1 MYFTREEQIA
11 PPEPIQASRNGS
23 VQKSATEEATNDLGS
38 PLISS
43 VLSGDASRNA
53 GTQILRSAVLSSR
66 LSKGVRAVALSRAQ
80 QTHGNRFT
88 QQLVSQIQLS
98 SNGNHVVQ
106 RECGCGTCAKCSA
119 PIESSTALDA
129 PPESRRFLQAKSNG
143 HSARSASNGHFIQA
157 QTNNE
162 DAAPAVDVREFIP
175 QDLGHPLDESTRTDL
190 EGRFGADFRGV
201 RVHTDDRA
209 AASAVAL
216 GANAFTTGRDIYFG
230 AGRYSPSTQE
240 GKRLLAHE
248 LTHVVQQSA
257 GQQPSRTE
265 SAGNGEIT
273 VGAADD
279 HLEQEADA
287 HAEAV
292 VHGPSAPQEQSATIT
307 TTPETSS
314 EVSSETSNTV
324 QRSEWTWGDNP
335 IVNNVVAG
343 ASAGAD
349 MVASGVKTGVNAV
362 GTGLKKGAQWAIAQ
376 IEKLAPGAIEFFRNI
391 KDYFKNAINKGLDS
405 LFGGVLSSIRDK
417 GLGATLAEMVGGFA
431 SGALRAVGGFIAGY
445 CGAIGQLAEFLL
457 QLQLAYASG
466 VFELV
471 KKGFEAVRDKLD
483 QLWTEYGAPA
493 LEFVTKK
500 LKAIWKDVKET
511 ASKIW
516 EALKPLREAVA
527 EVWNAVTDFLAEGK
541 RTYDSW
547 MEGFVNAALDEWE
560 KIKAKIKPYMGYVKT
575 AAKVIGAVVVLFS
588 PAGPFVVA
596 GVAIYG
602 LYVGVKALWDR
613 WGKGFTKSAREWW
626 ANEAIPAVQN
636 KLKEFRAKVDAV
648 KQKVSGVLTQL
659 YDAFMQ
665 VLGALG
671 VLTFLATVKSIFD
684 SITQKIR
691 EFKEKLD
698 KKLDE
703 WSKKIKDLVS
713 KADPYLQQ
721 IKEAFRQTLL
731 VSMLGPLAIMDD
743 GVWNTIKRV
752 VAFVM
757 KTPCLREIGGLFRV
771 PAVMAKIDGFR
782 TNLKAMW
789 KVIQNPDPLLEE
801 IRNAIQP
808 MVAKVEPEVR
818 ERVFNRSQGGAPA
831 PQAGGAAAVGT
842 APAAATASAAAP
854 AAAQAAPQ
862 LTPEQEQA
870 LKAAAEDQERKQ
882 LAAQVAQGGM
892 MSERE
897 AYISLSI
904 WHYLSDSLRELAANW
919 WEQIKQIGGDLI
931 WPWPTVQKDWDPMVD
946 HFGKAIDQVFEL
958 EFSDAID
965 EFLKGMKLFNSIAG
979 ALSGWFLI
987 ASVLIGAA
995 LGALGFVTGPGGVAT
1010 VGAGAAAGLQ
1020 FAETVGIGLLV
1031 IALATEAAV
1040 LDKASFDLKYQ
1051 NLRIAD
1057 EEERTLA
1064 DQQDCK
1070 DIAGAIMSLVT
1081 LGALAL
1087 IVQIASKVAKWVYSL
1102 VENKPLIKNV
1112 TTILKD
1118 FKKSVGDFSLADQ
1131 PGGKRRAGGADLGPE
1146 GGPRPRDVTPE
1157 PAKAGEPAKTGEP
1170 RKPGEPEP
1178 AKAAEPE
1185 TKVSDEAAA
1194 NAEKKGV
1201 PREQFEVEVRE
1212 LNQKASNPDNI
1223 RDPADPRFDAEM
1235 DAQGHLYDR
1244 EKGNR
1249 TWCRFSDPACGLD
1262 GGGDL
1267 NAKVDAAKEAKAR
1280 EAEALAEPTPKEAL
1294 EPVETKPT
1302 EPAPPAEPVAGP
1314 EAVQKKSAR
1323 DSAIA
1328 ETKKKIDELKQK
1340 QAENQAGLDRVNK
1353 EIADATRKVE
1363 QLKEKV
1369 RNSSGEARKKAV
1381 EELKAAQS
1389 ELRDAEGGGLL
1400 DERQGYLE
1408 EKQQLKERERNLT
1421 EALKLERPAL
1431 RESTKR
1437 AIEAKAD
1444 RAPDG
1449 RFLDANTGE
1458 PIDGVFHYGH
1468 KPGFEH
1474 RRLALEAQKRG
1485 MNQSQFNDWVNNNP
1499 DFFHIESEAN
1509 NLSHK
1514 YEKPGID

>member
-11 PPEPIQASRNGS
+11 SPEPIQASRNGS
-23 VQKSATEEATNDLGS
+23 VQTRATEQAAAEYDS

-43 VLSGDASRNA
+43 MFIGASTNSPGNDA
-53 GTQILRSAVLSSR
+53 THIFRSAALSSR
-66 LSKGVRAVALSRAQ
+66 LNKGVRDVALSRAQ
-80 QTHGNRFT
+80 RTRGNRFT
-88 QQLVSQIQLS
+88 QQLVSHIQLS
-98 SNGNHVVQ
+98 SNGRHVVQ

-119 PIESSTALDA
+119 PTETFTPAEVA
-129 PPESRRFLQAKSNG
+129 PEPRRFLQAKSNG
-143 HSARSASNGHFIQA
+143 HSAGSGPNGHFVQA
-157 QTNNE
+157 ETNGE
-162 DAAPAVDVREFIP
+162 DTAPAVDVREFIP
-175 QDLGHPLDESTRTDL
+175 QDFGHPLDETTRADL
-190 EGRFGADFRGV
+190 EARFGADFRGV
-201 RVHTDDRA
+201 RVHADDSA
-209 AASAVAL
+209 AASAVAF

-230 AGRYSPSTQE
+230 AGQYSPSTQE

-248 LTHVVQQSA
+248 LTHVLQQGA

-265 SAGNGEIT
+265 STGNGEIT

-287 HAEAV
+287 QAEAV
-292 VHGPSAPQEQSATIT
+292 VHGPAVAQEQPATST
-307 TTPETSS
+307 VTPETSS
-314 EVSSETSNTV
+314 EVTSETSNTV
-324 QRSEWTWGDNP
+324 QRNEWTWGDNP
-335 IVNNVVAG
+335 IVNT
-343 ASAGAD
+343 ASAGVD
-349 MVASGVKTGVNAV
+349 VVASGVKTGAKAV
-362 GTGLKKGAQWAIAQ
+362 ASGVKQGAQWAISQ
-376 IEKLAPGAIEFFRNI
+376 IEKLAPGAVAFFRNI
-391 KDYFKNAINKGLDS
+391 KDYFKNAINKGLDG

-431 SGALRAVGGFIAGY
+431 SGALRAIGGFIAGY

-500 LKAIWKDVKET
+500 LKAIWKDVEET
-511 ASKIW
+511 AGKIW
-516 EALKPLREAVA
+516 QALRPLREAVA

-541 RTYDSW
+541 RTYDAW
-547 MEGFVNAALDEWE
+547 MEGFVNAALDKWE
-560 KIKAKIKPYMGYVKT
+560 EIKAKIKPYMGYVKT

-613 WGKGFTKSAREWW
+613 WGQGFTKSAREWW

-665 VLGALG
+665 ILGALG

-698 KKLDE
+698 KKLHE
-703 WSKKIKDLVS
+703 WSQKIKDLIS
-713 KADPYLQQ
+713 RADPYLQQ

-731 VSMLGPLAIMDD
+731 VSLLGPFAIMDD
-743 GVWNTIKRV
+743 GVWGTIKRV
-752 VAFVM
+752 VQFVM
-757 KTPCLREIGGLFRV
+757 KTPCLRELGGLFRV
-771 PAVMAKIDGFR
+771 PAVMQKIDGFR
-782 TNLKAMW
+782 SNLKAMW

-801 IRNAIQP
+801 IKNAIQP

-818 ERVFNRSQGGAPA
+818 QRVFSQSLGGGTPA
-831 PQAGGAAAVGT
+831 PQASGVSQVGT
-842 APAAATASAAAP
+842 APAAATATAAAP

-862 LTPEQEQA
+862 LTPEQARA
-870 LKAAAEDQERKQ
+870 LKAASEEQERKQ
-882 LAAQVAQGGM
+882 LAAQLAQSGM
-892 MSERE
+892 VSERE

-904 WHYLSDSLRELAANW
+904 WHYLSDSLSQLATNW
-919 WEQIKQIGGDLI
+919 WEELKKIAGDLI

-965 EFLKGMKLFNSIAG
+965 QFLKGMKLFNSIAG
-979 ALSGWFLI
+979 ALSGWFLV
-987 ASVLIGAA
+987 AAVLIGAA
-995 LGALGFVTGPGGVAT
+995 LGALGFVTGPGGFAT
-1010 VGAGAAAGLQ
+1010 VGAGAAAGLEV
-1020 FAETVGIGLLV
+1020 AEAVGMGLLV

-1040 LDKASFDLKYQ
+1040 LEKASFDLKYQ
-1051 NLRIAD
+1051 NLRIPNL
-1057 EEERTLA
+1057 EQRNEA

-1070 DIAGAIMSLVT
+1070 DIAGSLVSIVT
-1081 LGALAL
+1081 LGALFLLAD
-1087 IVQIASKVAKWVYSL
+1087 IAARFAKWVYSL
-1102 VENKPLIKNV
+1102 VENVPLVKNV
-1112 TTILKD
+1112 TTILRD
-1118 FKKSVGDFSLADQ
+1118 FKKSVSDLSLVDQ
-1131 PGGKRRAGGADLGPE
+1131 PGAARPAGPSARVGPE
-1146 GGPRPRDVTPE
+1146 GGGPRDV
-1157 PAKAGEPAKTGEP
+1157 AGEPGRTGEP
-1170 RKPGEPEP
+1170 AQAGEPRRPGEPEP
-1178 AKAAEPE
+1178 AKAAEE
-1185 TKVSDEAAA
+1185 AKLSDDAAA
-1194 NAEKKGV
+1194 TAERKGV
-1201 PREQFEVEVRE
+1201 PREQFEIEVRE
-1212 LNQKASNPDNI
+1212 LNQKAGNPDNI

-1235 DAQGHLYDR
+1235 DAQGHVYDR

-1262 GGGDL
+1262 AGGDL
-1267 NAKVDAAKEAKAR
+1267 NAKVDSAQQAKAR
-1280 EAEALAEPTPKEAL
+1280 EAEALGEPTPKEAL
-1294 EPVETKPT
+1294 EPVDTKPT
-1302 EPAPPAEPVAGP
+1302 EPAAPGEPAAGA

-1323 DSAIA
+1323 DAAIEA
-1328 ETKKKIDELKQK
+1328 TKKKIDELHQK
-1340 QAENQAGLDRVNK
+1340 QAENQAGLDRVNR
-1353 EIADATRKVE
+1353 EIADATRNVE
-1363 QLKEKV
+1363 RLKEKV
-1369 RNSSGEARKKAV
+1369 RNSSGEARKRAV
-1381 EELKAAQS
+1381 EELREAQS
-1389 ELRDAEGGGLL
+1389 QLRDAEGGGLL

-1408 EKQQLKERERNLT
+1408 EKRKLSERERSLN
-1421 EALKLERPAL
+1421 EALKLERPSL
-1431 RESTKR
+1431 KESTKR
-1437 AIEAKAD
+1437 AIEAKAQ

-1449 RFLDANTGE
+1449 RFLDANTGQ
-1458 PIDGVFHYGH
+1458 PIDGVYHYGH
-1468 KPGFEH
+1468 KYGFEH

-1485 MNQSQFNDWVNNNP
+1485 MSQSQFNDWVNNNP
-1499 DFFHIESEAN
+1499 DFFQIESEAS

-1514 YEKPGID
+1514 FEKPGID